1 MATTGF
7 WPARGRLKGVLDY
20 ADNPDKTTD
29 RKYLD
34 DDLYDALRYTENDDK
49 TDEKKYVSGINCS
62 AAFAY
67 REMTAV
73 KRKYG
78 ERGKVIAYHGYQSFR
93 TDELTPEECHAIGIE
108 TARRMW
114 GKDYQVLVT
123 THLNTD
129 NLHNHFVVNSVSF
142 RDGHKFRNSIEQ
154 HYELREISDQIC
166 RENGLS
172 VIRNAPFC
180 GGQSRKAYWKG
191 QRDGKLTHREQ
202 VKADVEY
209 CLKYSMNWEQFYQQM
224 QAKGYTIDPIRMSVK
239 ADGWQRAVRLD
250 RLGYPEDVIYE
261 RWDQNEADSEFRYK
275 YQNHKPQISTSGVLI
290 RTVVDMK
297 QRKRASIPLAVL
309 CRQEEYELRH
319 PPKQLRSEIDKFLDG
334 LVYEMNHTHDTVT
347 ILVDAIFAILIALAE
362 IIRHYTKNVILTA
375 ELRHELQDVAQ
386 IESDRRFLKENDLH
400 SLTDLDRDIAATEQQ
415 IETLT
420 AQRDR
425 VRNQIRHET
434 DPQILSDNKAERA
447 AITAQIA
454 PLRKRIKRLNN
465 IRKDAPRLLNLLKTE
480 LRREYELRHPVKEQQ
495 RQKPHSYEQER

>member
-7 WPARGRLKGVLDY
+7 WPVRGRLKEVLDY

-67 REMTAV
+67 QEMTAV

-93 TDELTPEECHAIGIE
+93 MDELTPEECHAIGIE

-166 RENGLS
+166 KEQGLS
-172 VIRNAPFC
+172 VLRNTRFY
-180 GGQSRKAYWKG
+180 GGQTKGTYWREQRG
-191 QRDGKLTHREQ
+191 QPTHRQ
-202 VKADVEY
+202 QLKQDVEY

-239 ADGWQRAVRLD
+239 ADGWQRSVRLD

-297 QRKRASIPLAVL
+297 QRKRTSIPLAVL
-309 CRQEEYELRH
+309 CRQEEYELKH
-319 PPKQLRSEIDKFLDG
+319 PPKQPRSEIDKFLDG

-362 IIRHYTKNVILTA
+362 IIRHYAKNVILTA

-386 IESDRRFLKENDLH
+386 MESDRRFLKENDLH
-400 SLTDLDRDIAATEQQ
+400 SLTDLDRDIAATEQR

-420 AQRDR
+420 AQRGKI
-425 VRNQIRHET
+425 RNQIRHEI
-434 DPQILSDNKAERA
+434 DPQILAENKAERA

-454 PLRKRIKRLNN
+454 PLRKRIKRLNH
-465 IRKDAPRLLNLLKTE
+465 IRKDAPRLLNLLRTE
-480 LRREYELRHPVKEQQ
+480 LRREYEIRHPVKEQQ
-495 RQKPHSYEQER
+495 RQRTRNYEPER